1 MGDETHIHNEHILAN
16 VTIIMDHGGLRRE
29 DVACIRTAAAFV
41 ALARHSRLLLGG
53 GGHGSSSS
61 SNAMGRE
68 SASSTRTTAAA
79 DPPQPHPDHRAAN
92 EFFPTT
98 AIDSRKQAPPPT
110 SASMMMKMISLPTQ
124 LPRMSSLPLNTDR
137 SHLTHLLRMMA
148 QRSSNNNKN
157 KNNPRILC
165 LHLVQQLAHQSPAI
179 RLEWWSTHLDEIV
192 AEMDVTVSPVRFP
205 ILEGLVEADANLA
218 KELLPMVADHIVT
231 IPSSLANDVDSPKTT
246 TTATT
251 TCEELTVWA
260 YCAEFLMS
268 CLVPPAVLSEDME
281 QLWQLFQPPPNDGG
295 IGSGISSSSSN
306 TGWCHLRS
314 LARDYHHYSNGN
326 GTVTTTTTTTTTTSS
341 STTLDPT
348 VELWRQH
355 IVAHLSEQALARMT
369 MMMDDEDIGA
379 DDDDDEGNG
388 GETF

>member
-1 MGDETHIHNEHILAN
+1 
-16 VTIIMDHGGLRRE
+16 MDGGLRRD
-29 DVACIRTAAAFV
+29 DVACLRTATAFV

-53 GGHGSSSS
+53 GGGHS

-68 SASSTRTTAAA
+68 ASSTRT

-92 EFFPTT
+92 EFFPTAT
-98 AIDSRKQAPPPT
+98 VDSRKHT
-110 SASMMMKMISLPTQ
+110 SGSMMMKMISLPTQ
-124 LPRMSSLPLNTDR
+124 LPQMSSLPLNTDR
-137 SHLTHLLRMMA
+137 SHLTHLLRIMA
-148 QRSSNNNKN
+148 QRSTSS
-157 KNNPRILC
+157 NPRILC
-165 LHLVQQLAHQSPAI
+165 LHLVQQLAHQPPAI

-218 KELLPMVADHIVT
+218 KVLLPMVANHIVT
-231 IPSSLANDVDSPKTT
+231 IPSSVANDVDSTKTAKTAAT
-246 TTATT
+246 TTATTTAT

-268 CLVPPAVLSEDME
+268 CLVPPAVLSDDME
-281 QLWQLFQPPPNDGG
+281 QLWQLFQPPPNNDDGG
-295 IGSGISSSSSN
+295 GICSNN

-314 LARDYHHYSNGN
+314 LAQDYHHYSNGN
-326 GTVTTTTTTTTTTSS
+326 GTATTTTTTTSS
-341 STTLDPT
+341 SSSTLLDPT

-355 IVAHLSEQALARMT
+355 IVAYLSEQALARMA
-369 MMMDDEDIGA
+369 MMMDDEDIGT